1 MMSGIWAV
9 ARYEFWMQL
18 RRRALWVV
26 LTVAC
31 GFITFR
37 MLGLGGDKDAAPAHL
52 LDWATILRGAAHRS
66 LLENF
71 LLPLAFGILLADRW
85 PRDWRLRTAELL
97 DATPLAVGGRLWGKL
112 VGAGGA
118 TALPIFVYAVGVTVY
133 FAVTSGTPAVMA
145 AGLLTF
151 LAMTIPAL
159 AFVGAFS
166 VVSTE
171 VIWTPL
177 FIILFAGY
185 WFWGN
190 LVQPSVAP
198 TLSCTL
204 LSPVGGNVSA
214 GLFGGTALYAGSCA
228 RPVTDPTTLDALLSL
243 LLIVGAALLA
253 MLAGQA
259 AAARRRWAR

>member
-1 MMSGIWAV
+1 MSGIWAV

-18 RRRALWVV
+18 RRPALWVV
-26 LTVAC
+26 LTVSC
-31 GFITFR
+31 CFITYR
-37 MLGLGGDKDAAPAHL
+37 MLSLGGDKAAAPTQL

-71 LLPLAFGILLADRW
+71 LLPLAFGILLADRL
-85 PRDWRLRTAELL
+85 PRDRRLRTSELL
-97 DATPLAVGGRLWGKL
+97 DATPLTTGGRLWGKL
-112 VGAGGA
+112 LGAGGA
-118 TALPIFVYAVGVTVY
+118 AVLPIFAYATGVTAY
-133 FAVTSGTPAVMA
+133 FAVTSGTAAVMP

-159 AFVGAFS
+159 AFVGAFAL
-166 VVSTE
+166 VCTE
-171 VIWTPL
+171 VVWTPL
-177 FIILFAGY
+177 FIVLFAGY

-228 RPVTDPTTLDALLSL
+228 HPVTDPTALDALLSL

-253 MLAGQA
+253 MLTGQA